1 MWYAITMHTFVI
13 QKHPKTLYMAD
24 KEASVW
30 DSVAKGAKSVAK
42 DAANLVIN
50 SYLWEA
56 GRKLTFSKEDN
67 ALIEKVEKEVNAVKW
82 SPIYTILK
90 STGMISEDKASLA
103 MRWLNSRWDTN
114 DGREWAIKLLKAL
127 DDYKKWTLTILTYS
141 KEKWYQ
147 TEELSKYESIVKN
160 DTTKMNT
167 WLMKWFYE
175 LRWTKM
181 SFDESTWKKIWLYI
195 LSRNWES
202 RLLQGI
208 PEAKQPL
215 IEIWKKEKEKE
226 EIELTEISNDIL
238 KKIKVENPKI
248 ELLLRNTELKLK
260 ADGKGIDASAIIAE
274 FEKNGEKLT
283 IKQIEEK
290 FKELAE
296 TLKRNWE
303 ALIKES
309 KDQLKKIPGNPK
321 TLREVGIRNIPY
333 TQDGKTIDISGDLI
347 DNCDPKRARE
357 MIIAIEKFQ
366 KTLDKSSKDFNE
378 KNKVLESIK
387 WVLVGIGEWKKLIWH
402 SGETALVA
410 SEAKKHREKWWTR
423 ETFVEPK
430 VEFLQT
436 ANTLATARAQQEST
450 RSDLKEYNINTLEQ
464 AEKRLAELVELWNK
478 KPLNEKDAYLKKLLE
493 QFIRDNIAIAREQ
506 QIAEKTLGKAQ
517 AREIFTQTNQFI
529 SGNPTEKYDFKALE
543 KIATLTDPESTPWQK
558 KLARMEPGQS
568 ISMSKFMEWE
578 MSESSIRSSSEISSI
593 DISMSPDGTYNIPL
607 LKEKN
612 LTKPQ
617 VQEYI
622 SNISLYANIGL
633 SQFIPHIPLITEQ
646 LRKKW
651 INTSMD
657 GNTGTGEQ
665 QKVLKEVY
673 TLLFGKKLETS
684 SLWDVERAFSSSLWN
699 PENMKNAMQ
708 HTLKVHK
715 LISESG
721 QPIAADTLK
730 RWIQSSNEWIPTS
743 IDPLTNI

>member
-1 MWYAITMHTFVI
+1 MYSLQIR
-13 QKHPKTLYMAD
+13 KHLNIFFEKEKDQSFLEKAKTTVSGIAEAMSSDIVD
-24 KEASVW
+24 KLKISV
-30 DSVAKGAKSVAK
+30 
-42 DAANLVIN
+42 
-50 SYLWEA
+50 
-56 GRKLTFSKEDN
+56 DN
-67 ALIEKVEKEVNAVKW
+67 AKKSSKQSTKDTLKILEATWALVDFGMFDIKNRLQLAKRWWEWSGKIWAQKIIEA
-82 SPIYTILK
+82 L
-90 STGMISEDKASLA
+90 DKA
-103 MRWLNSRWDTN
+103 
-114 DGREWAIKLLKAL
+114 E
-127 DDYKKWTLTILTYS
+127 KWEKQIVTYS
-141 KEKWYQ
+141 NN
-147 TEELSKYESIVKN
+147 KYESWSLKEYENDIKN
-160 DTTKMNT
+160 TTGSMNVSA
-167 WLMKWFYE
+167 MKWLYS
-175 LRWTKM
+175 LRWTGIGFEEKTWEKIGLYVFSRNWDTRLLSEIPQAKEPLM
-181 SFDESTWKKIWLYI
+181 KLWKKIK
-195 LSRNWES
+195 ED
-202 RLLQGI
+202 Q
-208 PEAKQPL
+208 E
-215 IEIWKKEKEKE
+215 KKF
-226 EIELTEISNDIL
+226 TEITNPIIQQL
-238 KKIKVENPKI
+238 QLENPKI
-248 ELLLRNTELKLK
+248 AQLLTNTSLKLT

-309 KDQLKKIPGNPK
+309 KDQLKRIPGNPK

-347 DNCDPKRARE
+347 ANCDPKRARE

-478 KPLNEKDAYLKKLLE
+478 KPLNEKDDYLKKLLE

-558 KLARMEPGQS
+558 NLARMEPGQS

-715 LISESG
+715 LISESS

>member
-1 MWYAITMHTFVI
+1 MWYDITMHTFGI
-13 QKHPKTLYMAD
+13 QKHPKILYMAD
-24 KEASVW
+24 KESSVW

-42 DAANLVIN
+42 DAANLAIN

-82 SPIYTILK
+82 TPIYTILK

-127 DDYKKWTLTILTYS
+127 EDYKKWTLTILTYS

-248 ELLLRNTELKLK
+248 ELLLTNTELKLK
-260 ADGKGIDASAIIAE
+260 ADGKTIDISWIISE
-274 FEKNGEKLT
+274 FEKTGDKLS
-283 IKQIEEK
+283 IDQIEKK
-290 FKELAE
+290 FSELAKK
-296 TLKRNWE
+296 LKSNWE
-303 ALIKES
+303 ALIKEW

-321 TLREVGIRNIPY
+321 TLREVGIKNIPY
-333 TQDGKTIDISGDLI
+333 TIDGKTIDIS
-347 DNCDPKRARE
+347 DNSIANADPEKAGT
-357 MIIAIEKFQ
+357 MILAITKYQ
-366 KTLDKSSKDFNE
+366 KTIDKNTKDYNE
-378 KNKVLESIK
+378 KNTVLENIK
-387 WVLVGIGEWKKLIWH
+387 QVLVKIQEWKKIAWQA
-402 SGETALVA
+402 GQANRVA
-410 SEAKKHREKWWTR
+410 SEAKKHKEKWWNR
-423 ETFVEPK
+423 ENFSIPK
-430 VEFLQT
+430 DEVLQVVDK
-436 ANTLATARAQQEST
+436 LAVARTQQEST
-450 RSDLKEYNINTLEQ
+450 RWDLKEYGITTLEQ
-464 AEKRLAELVELWNK
+464 AEKKFKELW
-478 KPLNEKDAYLKKLLE
+478 EKWTLTKDESYLKKLLE
-493 QFIRDNIAIAREQ
+493 QFIRDNITIAREQ
-506 QIAEKTLGKAQ
+506 QAAEKILGKKEAQ
-517 AREIFTQTNQFI
+517 EIFTETNRFV

-543 KIATLTDPESTPWQK
+543 KIATLADPESLPWDK
-558 KLARMEPGQS
+558 NLARMEPWQTL
-568 ISMSKFMEWE
+568 SMDKFMEWWDW
-578 MSESSIRSSSEISSI
+578 SSSLAYSPELASI
-593 DISMSPDGTYNIPL
+593 DIQMNQDGSYNIPL
-607 LKEKN
+607 LRESH
-612 LTKPQ
+612 LSEDQ
-617 VQEYI
+617 VREYRT
-622 SNISLYANIGL
+622 NIWLYANIWL
-633 SQFIPHIPLITEQ
+633 SQFIPHIPIITEE
-646 LRKKW
+646 LRRKW

-657 GNTGTGEQ
+657 GSTWTTEQ
-665 QKVLKEVY
+665 QKVLKEIY
-673 TLLFGKKLETS
+673 TLLFGKKLETTN
-684 SLWDVERAFSSSLWN
+684 LWEVERAFGSSLWN
-699 PENMKNAMQ
+699 PENMKNAIQ

-715 LISESG
+715 LIGESG
-721 QPIAADTLK
+721 QPIARDTLK
-730 RWIQSSNEWIPTS
+730 NWIRTSSESAPNT
-743 IDPLTNI
+743 IDPLVNI